1 MTKLADSLLGVT
13 RLGLDTVPF
22 IYFVEARPPQFA
34 LVEAIIQH
42 IDRGDFEGFTSVITL
57 AEVLVHPFLHNDL
70 VLQQEYRRLLLNSRN
85 FETVGI
91 SAAIAEQAAELRA
104 RHRLLTPDALQI
116 AVALDKGCQAFLT
129 NDRLLKR
136 VTDLHVLVLDELEL

>member
-1 MTKLADSLLGVT
+1 VTKLADSLVGVT

-22 IYFVEARPPQFA
+22 IYFVEMRSPHFT

-57 AEVLVHPFLHNDL
+57 TEVLVHPLLHSD
-70 VLQQEYRRLLLNSRN
+70 VALQEEYHDLLLHSQN
-85 FETVGI
+85 FEAVGI
-91 SAAIAEQAAELRA
+91 NSIIAEQAAQLRA
-104 RHRLLTPDALQI
+104 RYRLLTPDALQL

-129 NDRLLKR
+129 NDRALKR
-136 VTDLHVLVLDELEL
+136 VAELRVLVLDELEL